1 MKLGVHQIVLAGLMM
16 PAPPAAAN
24 LAQRERTK
32 AQQTSAVAEL
42 ALGQRLDDNAV
53 VVKLGGKPCELQEL
67 LGKATVINCHTTQS
81 NGQRNADDYHPT
93 LPHDH
98 AKHGVIFVHINSN
111 GKERV
116 SSGGR
121 SRQRRAMLTTPRA
134 MARRVEQVPQSKD
147 QEVWSL
153 ARVAGRR
160 QHVPIRAANQ

>member
-1 MKLGVHQIVLAGLMM
+1 MLASLRM

-24 LAQRERTK
+24 LAKRGRAK

-42 ALGQRLDDNAV
+42 ALGQHLDDNAV

-93 LPHDH
+93 MPHDH

-111 GKERV
+111 AKVRV

-121 SRQRRAMLTTPRA
+121 SSRRRRAKLTTPRA
-134 MARRVEQVPQSKD
+134 MARRVEQVPQGKTKKS
-147 QEVWSL
+147 
-153 ARVAGRR
+153 GRLLE
-160 QHVPIRAANQ
+160 